1 MLSHINSSNSLAR
14 FYLAKVSRPIQSQG
28 VLMGSYLPIMK
39 GKVVMKKTSFLHLMA
54 LLLVFGT
61 TASVVAEESV
71 EEMEKRCYGYAEED
85 KISADELD
93 DYIKECI
100 QGIEQDDTQ
109 HDAESETE
117 SEERQD

>member
-1 MLSHINSSNSLAR
+1 
-14 FYLAKVSRPIQSQG
+14 
-28 VLMGSYLPIMK
+28 
-39 GKVVMKKTSFLHLMA
+39 MKKTSFLHLMA

-109 HDAESETE
+109 PDAESEAESETE
-117 SEERQD
+117 NEEKQD